1 MAVAAQQPE
10 ALANAL
16 RHVLK
21 EEKRSNGREVVIA
34 KELNSDRIAER
45 LMMVYNELMNAS
57 HT

>member
-1 MAVAAQQPE
+1 
-10 ALANAL
+10 
-16 RHVLK
+16 VLK

-34 KELNSDRIAER
+34 KELNSDKIAER